1 MVSINREFMPHFVVI
16 VMRFIFYNQA
26 EHLDNVSANNHDDDK
41 PEAKNDLV
49 SQQRSNARKWFAV
62 ATLRNRFPHTNKY
75 LTRTR
80 CSNFWRWFWEI
91 AHALFLIFSS
101 TIGVSQAT
109 FWRKR
114 SYFLPLEFVTKM
126 FRCRRKLLNWWNQA

>member
-49 SQQRSNARKWFAV
+49 SQHRLKARK
-62 ATLRNRFPHTNKY
+62 
-75 LTRTR
+75 
-80 CSNFWRWFWEI
+80 
-91 AHALFLIFSS
+91 
-101 TIGVSQAT
+101 
-109 FWRKR
+109 
-114 SYFLPLEFVTKM
+114 
-126 FRCRRKLLNWWNQA
+126 